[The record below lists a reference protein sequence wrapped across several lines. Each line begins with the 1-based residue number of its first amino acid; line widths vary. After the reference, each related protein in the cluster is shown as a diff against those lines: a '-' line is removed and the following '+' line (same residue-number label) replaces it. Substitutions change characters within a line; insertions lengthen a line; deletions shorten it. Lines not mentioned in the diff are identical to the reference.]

1 MIFKLD
7 VAWRTNLAYVTRPY
21 WFFSIGPEF

>member
-7 VAWRTNLAYVTRPY
+7 VAWRTDLVDVSRPV
-21 WFFSIGPEF
+21 WSFSIGPEF